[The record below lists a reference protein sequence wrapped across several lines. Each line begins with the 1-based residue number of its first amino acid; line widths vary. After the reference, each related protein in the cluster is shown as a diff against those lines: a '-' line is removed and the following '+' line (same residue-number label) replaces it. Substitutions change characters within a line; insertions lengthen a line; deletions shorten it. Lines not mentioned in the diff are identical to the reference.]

1 MARRRK
7 RKKNL
12 STGAWV
18 GIALGVGIVLPAVI
32 VGGIVLYG
40 FKRVAD
46 TGDRMMT

>member
-18 GIALGVGIVLPAVI
+18 AIALGVGVVVPAII
-32 VGGIVLYG
+32 VGGIAMYG